1 MGGLKVY
8 SVHCVTGS
16 DCWAVGEGGTFYR
29 LTGVTWEAHSTTTEK
44 KYLYA
49 AHCVSTSDCWA
60 GGESGHIYRWNSHTT
75 LSEGK
80 NINSIYCVSSS
91 DCWAVADENS
101 GSAVIAYWNGS
112 TWDTSDPGPGTAPGY
127 SLYGVRCAATNDC
140 WAVGNVTSTQ
150 ENFIRWQ
157 GVSWEAMPANSALPS
172 ANFNA
177 VHVTPS
183 TAVIEWSEV
192 VQ

>member
-1 MGGLKVY
+1 M
-8 SVHCVTGS
+8 
-16 DCWAVGEGGTFYR
+16 GEGGIFYR
-29 LTGVTWEAHSTTTEK
+29 LTGVTWEVHSTTTEK

-60 GGESGHIYRWNSHTT
+60 GGESGHIYRWNGTSWNSHTT

-101 GSAVIAYWNGS
+101 GTAGIAYWNGS
-112 TWDTSDPGPGTAPGY
+112 NWSTSNPGPGTAPGY
-127 SLYGVRCAATNDC
+127 SLYGIRCASTNDC

-150 ENFIRWQ
+150 ENFVRWQ
-157 GVSWEAMPANSALPS
+157 GSSWAAMPANSALPD